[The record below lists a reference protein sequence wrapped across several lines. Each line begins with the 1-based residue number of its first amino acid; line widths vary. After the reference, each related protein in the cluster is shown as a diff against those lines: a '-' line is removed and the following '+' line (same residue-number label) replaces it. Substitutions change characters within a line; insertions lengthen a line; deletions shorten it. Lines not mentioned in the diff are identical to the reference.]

1 MKIDEAIEWMKEINH
16 DYIKGDTNEEDMQ
29 KYTASYMAI
38 KALED
43 EGLLEKAVKLTRDRL
58 DAILNWLESPCP
70 YKKTSYSQL
79 KKMMGYEYARQ
90 KVFEIL
96 IAPEWSDGDED

>member
-1 MKIDEAIEWMKEINH
+1 MKYGLTNQEAIE
-16 DYIKGDTNEEDMQ
+16 
-29 KYTASYMAI
+29 AI
-38 KALED
+38 KKNYPPENYTVLREALDMSIEALEH
-43 EGLLEKAVKLTRDRL
+43 EELLEEAVKLTRDRL

-79 KKMMGYEYARQ
+79 RKMMGYEYARQ

-96 IAPEWSDGDED
+96 ITPEVE